1 MFQRRAYQHVLLHSP
16 CLLFMCGLV
25 SVLALLPLPFSLL
38 SSISSSLLSF
48 PLRLPPLSFLSPSK
62 IVVAG
67 FSGRMDLGKAAETA
81 NEVQRM
87 VKELKSVSK
96 MLSCTTSGRGCSAC
110 LYTSLSLSLSS
121 SLVWQ
126 SVVWLTPYKNL
137 WVTTAKHFRQVPNC
151 DHQRVRVQ
159 HRPSVSPSQEFAT
172 PTWFLHSPW
181 G

>member
-1 MFQRRAYQHVLLHSP
+1 MFQRRAYQRRA
-16 CLLFMCGLV
+16 CLLFMCELV

-110 LYTSLSLSLSS
+110 LYTSLSS

-126 SVVWLTPYKNL
+126 SVAWLTPYKNL